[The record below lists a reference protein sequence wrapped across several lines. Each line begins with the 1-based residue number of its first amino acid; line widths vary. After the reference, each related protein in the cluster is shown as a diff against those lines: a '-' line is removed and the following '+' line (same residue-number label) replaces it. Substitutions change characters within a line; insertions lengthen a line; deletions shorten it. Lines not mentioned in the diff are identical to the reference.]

1 MMGEEIV
8 EKMFQN
14 ERQEYGRNL
23 LLNSGV
29 AIKDSTD
36 YLINKYKLAT
46 KDLKPNEV
54 VTISIKAKLEETRD
68 GFRFYNSSG
77 EGSAVMGFIGRD
89 DFNESGCSFKTLKWR
104 VSGANDELWI
114 YQYPNNGS
122 AGTTIEWIKL
132 EKGNKAT
139 SWSPAPEDLID
150 SLKPQTYPLTII

>member
-1 MMGEEIV
+1 MGRAYMMGDKIVDATYEREER
-8 EKMFQN
+8 F
-14 ERQEYGRNL
+14 YGRNL

-46 KDLKPNEV
+46 KDLTPNEV
-54 VTISIKAKLEETRD
+54 VTISIKANLGETRD
-68 GFRFYNSSG
+68 GFRLYNSSG
-77 EGSAVMGFIGRD
+77 EGSAVIGSIGGD
-89 DFNESGCSFKTLKWR
+89 DFKTLKWR

-139 SWSPAPEDLID
+139 RWTPAPEDLID
-150 SLKPQTYPLTII
+150 SLKPKKYPLSII